1 MTMTEWAEREVA
13 IACKREN
20 PNRKERE
27 WDYGCACYESA
38 LKAYKS
44 LMEDGHS
51 GASFSITRQILNR
64 LMMDLPLTPI
74 EDTDDIW
81 NEGFVSKETGIR
93 SQQCMRKSSLFK
105 DIYPDGTVKY
115 HDVDRFVCIDIH
127 HPQSTYHSGLIDRIC
142 GEMYPIV
149 MPYMPEDKHYK
160 VYCED
165 FLVDKRNG
173 DFDTVGIL
181 YVIEPDGTRTTINR
195 FFKPGE
201 EGKGWAEI
209 DMSEYITR
217 KDEAINL

>member
-1 MTMTEWAEREVA
+1 MSMTEWAEREVA
-13 IACKREN
+13 IACKKEN
-20 PNRKERE
+20 PDRKEGE
-27 WDYGCACYESA
+27 FDYGCACYESA

-51 GASFSITRQILNR
+51 GFSFSLTRQILNR
-64 LMMDLPLTPI
+64 LMLDLPLTPI

-81 NEGFVSKETGIR
+81 SEGYTTEDGVMHL
-93 SQQCMRKSSLFK
+93 QCMRKSSLFK
-105 DIYPDGTVKY
+105 YVKTDGTIEY
-115 HDVDRFVCIDIH
+115 RDVDRFVCVNLDN
-127 HPQSTYHSGLIDRIC
+127 PNCAYHSGLIDRIC

-149 MPYMPEDKHYK
+149 MPYMPEEKSYK

-165 FLVDKRNG
+165 FLVDKKNG

-181 YVIEPDGTRTTINR
+181 YVIGPDGTRTTINR

-209 DMSEYITR
+209 DMSEYIMR